1 MEPDPNDNLIKKMLT
16 SKTGANSCCYY
27 SPHPDG
33 EHLLYKWTAYG
44 DSKNVRWYACAGC
57 RSVKNKDNS
66 KPNPPKSKRDEEAQI
81 WIISPLELNQAHYCT
96 PLEMSKEIGKQ
107 ITYGRKKILL
117 KMVDLLKHKF
127 EKLKL

>member
-1 MEPDPNDNLIKKMLT
+1 LIPLAFFVISLIIMEPDPNDNLIKKMLT

-66 KPNPPKSKRDEEAQI
+66 KQI
-81 WIISPLELNQAHYCT
+81 LQNQN
-96 PLEMSKEIGKQ
+96 EMK
-107 ITYGRKKILL
+107 
-117 KMVDLLKHKF
+117 
-127 EKLKL
+127 KLKYGL